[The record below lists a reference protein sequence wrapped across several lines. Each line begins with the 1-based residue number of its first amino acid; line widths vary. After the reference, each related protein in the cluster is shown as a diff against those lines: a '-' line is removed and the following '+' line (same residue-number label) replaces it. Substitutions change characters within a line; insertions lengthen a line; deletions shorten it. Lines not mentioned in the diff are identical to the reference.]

1 MYGWDSPGDQQVLLL
16 QEKDLSDSI
25 LVSFQPVQT
34 ALVDDI
40 PHNDICILEQRE
52 CLQGTSICLCKMST
66 SSMILFIRECSVR
79 TMSNGFKLRKGQT

>member
-1 MYGWDSPGDQQVLLL
+1 MYGWDSPGDQQILLL

-66 SSMILFIRECSVR
+66 SSMIC
-79 TMSNGFKLRKGQT
+79 LRLY